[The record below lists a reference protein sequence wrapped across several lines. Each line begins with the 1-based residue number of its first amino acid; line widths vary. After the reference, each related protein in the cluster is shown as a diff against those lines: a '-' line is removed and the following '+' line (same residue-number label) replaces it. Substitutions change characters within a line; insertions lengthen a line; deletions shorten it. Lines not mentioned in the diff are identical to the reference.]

1 MGITMKYAIFILL
14 VIIVLIIFSRSE
26 EKRRTL
32 MWRERI
38 KKAFG
43 DVPDQEYTSEY
54 FEGLKGYY
62 NSKKVD
68 KGDIDDITFNDL
80 DLKNIYMLLNNTGS
94 SVGEEYLYYLLRQMV
109 FDENELKER
118 NRIMKYFTEHEEDR
132 IKFQLTMQ
140 RLGKLSNISVFEYMN
155 RMKKLEKYSV
165 GQHYF
170 CIASLILSFGIIA
183 LDPRIGV
190 LAVCVTV
197 CNNIY
202 QYYKRKAK
210 IENYIKTLAFIV
222 RILRC
227 VDELNKNKDSF
238 LQPYVD
244 KMVEASKS
252 FGYVKRNAKWISAG
266 NSMNGS
272 LLDSLLDYERM
283 LFHTDLIKFSKMI
296 DIVKQN
302 SQQLEIIYETIGY
315 LESMV
320 ASASFREL
328 LDYYSVPELVMSSNP
343 FVEAKDLYH
352 PLIDEPV
359 ANSISENQSVL
370 ITGSNAS
377 GKSTFIKTLAINAI
391 LAQTIYTSTSHSYRG
406 NYYRV
411 FTSMAL
417 RDDLFNNES
426 YYIVEIK
433 SLKRILDAV
442 NDDTPILCFVDEVLR
457 GTNTLERV
465 AASAQILK
473 SLSEGYVLC
482 FAATH
487 DIELTYILEKR
498 FSNYHF
504 QEEVVD
510 NDVLFDY
517 RLFTGRAQSRNA
529 IKLLGMIGYEKE
541 IIDEATNAAN
551 DFLKNGTWET
561 I

>member
-1 MGITMKYAIFILL
+1 MKFLIFILV
-14 VIIVLIIFSRSE
+14 VIIVLMIISYRE
-26 EKRRTL
+26 EKRRML

-38 KKAFG
+38 KNAFG

-68 KGDIDDITFNDL
+68 QGNVDDITFNDL

-94 SVGEEYLYYLLRQMV
+94 SVGEEYLYYLLRQMNL
-109 FDENELKER
+109 DADELKER
-118 NRIMKYFTEHEEDR
+118 DRIMKYFTEHEEER
-132 IKFQLTMQ
+132 IQFQLTMH
-140 RLGKLSNISVFEYMN
+140 RLGKLPNLSVFEYMN
-155 RMKKLEKYSV
+155 RMKRLEKYSL

-170 CIASLILSFGIIA
+170 CIGSLALAFGILA
-183 LDPRIGV
+183 VEPKIGI
-190 LAVCVTV
+190 LAVCVTISH
-197 CNNIY
+197 NIY
-202 QYYKRKAK
+202 QYYKRKGTV
-210 IENYIKTLAFIV
+210 ENYFKTLSFIV
-222 RILRC
+222 RILRS
-227 VDELNKNKDSF
+227 VEELDKNKDPF
-238 LQPYVD
+238 LQPYVN
-244 KMVEASKS
+244 KMKEAAKS
-252 FGYVKRNAKWISAG
+252 FGYVKRNAKWISCG
-266 NSMNGS
+266 KSMNGS
-272 LLDSLLDYERM
+272 LVDSLLDYERM
-283 LFHTDLIKFSKMI
+283 LLHTDLIKFSKMV
-296 DIVKQN
+296 DIINQN
-302 SQQLEIIYETIGY
+302 SEQLELIYETIGY

-320 ASASFREL
+320 AAASFRDL
-328 LDYYSVPELVMSSNP
+328 LEYYCVPELVKSSKP
-343 FVEAKDLYH
+343 FIDAKDLYH
-352 PLIDEPV
+352 PLIDDPV
-359 ANSISENQSVL
+359 ANTISEKQSVL

-391 LAQTIYTSTSHSYRG
+391 LSQTIYTSTSRAYRG

-442 NDDTPILCFVDEVLR
+442 NDDIPILCFVDEVLR

-473 SLSEGYVLC
+473 SLSKGYVLC

-487 DIELTYILEKR
+487 DIELTYILEKY

-517 RLFTGRAQSRNA
+517 NLCTGRAQSRNA
-529 IKLLGMIGYEKE
+529 IKLLGMIGYKKD
-541 IIDEATNAAN
+541 IIDQATNAAN
-551 DFLKNGTWET
+551 DFLKKGTWET

>member
-1 MGITMKYAIFILL
+1 MKFLIFVLL
-14 VIIVLIIFSRSE
+14 VIIVLMIISRKE
-26 EKRRTL
+26 EKRRML

-38 KKAFG
+38 KNAFG
-43 DVPDQEYTSEY
+43 EVPEQEYTSEY

-62 NSKKVD
+62 KSKKND
-68 KGDIDDITFNDL
+68 KGNIDDITYNDL

-94 SVGEEYLYYLLRQMV
+94 SVGEEYLYYLLRQMN
-109 FDENELKER
+109 FDADELQER
-118 NRIMKYFTEHEEDR
+118 DRIMKYFAEHEEER
-132 IKFQLTMQ
+132 IQFQLTMH
-140 RLGKLSNISVFEYMN
+140 RLGKLTNISVFEYMN
-155 RMKKLEKYSV
+155 RMKKLEKYSL

-170 CIASLILSFGIIA
+170 CIASLLLSFGIIA
-183 LDPRIGV
+183 LDPRIGI
-190 LAVCVTV
+190 LAVCVTIS
-197 CNNIY
+197 NNVY
-202 QYYKRKAK
+202 QYYKRKGA
-210 IENYIKTLAFIV
+210 IDDYIKTLSFIV
-222 RILRC
+222 RILRS
-227 VDELNKNKDSF
+227 VDELNNNKDPF

-244 KMVEASKS
+244 KMVEAAKS
-252 FGYVKRNAKWISAG
+252 FGYVKRNAKWISCG

-272 LLDSLLDYERM
+272 LVDSLMDYERM
-283 LFHTDLIKFSKMI
+283 LLHTDLIKFSKMI
-296 DIVKQN
+296 DIINQN
-302 SQQLEIIYETIGY
+302 SAQLEIIYETIGY

-320 ASASFREL
+320 AAASFREL
-328 LDYYSVPELVMSSNP
+328 LDYYCVPELVKASKP
-343 FVEAKDLYH
+343 FIDTKDIYH

-359 ANSISENQSVL
+359 ANSISEKQSVL

-391 LAQTIYTSTSHSYRG
+391 LSQTIYTSTSRSYRG

-433 SLKRILDAV
+433 SLKRIIDAM
-442 NDDTPILCFVDEVLR
+442 NDETPILCFVDEVLR

-473 SLSEGYVLC
+473 SLSKGYVLC

-487 DIELTYILEKR
+487 DIELTYILDKH

-504 QEEVVD
+504 QEEVID

-517 RLFTGRAQSRNA
+517 NLCTGRAQSRNA
-529 IKLLGMIGYEKE
+529 IKLLGMIGYKKD
-541 IIDEATNAAN
+541 IIDQATNAAN
-551 DFLKNGTWET
+551 DFLEKGTWDT

>member
-1 MGITMKYAIFILL
+1 MKFLIFVLL
-14 VIIVLIIFSRSE
+14 VIIVLMIISRKE
-26 EKRRTL
+26 EKRRML

-38 KKAFG
+38 KNAFG
-43 DVPDQEYTSEY
+43 EVPEQEYTSEY

-62 NSKKVD
+62 KSKKND
-68 KGDIDDITFNDL
+68 KGNIDDITFNDL

-94 SVGEEYLYYLLRQMV
+94 SVGEEYLYYLLRQMN
-109 FDENELKER
+109 FDADELEER
-118 NRIMKYFTEHEEDR
+118 DRIMKYFAEHEEER
-132 IKFQLTMQ
+132 IQFQLTMH
-140 RLGKLSNISVFEYMN
+140 RLGKLTNISVFEYMN
-155 RMKKLEKYSV
+155 RMKKLEKYSL

-170 CIASLILSFGIIA
+170 CIASLLLSFGIIA
-183 LDPRIGV
+183 LDPRIGI
-190 LAVCVTV
+190 LAVCVTIS
-197 CNNIY
+197 NNVY
-202 QYYKRKAK
+202 QYYKRKGA
-210 IENYIKTLAFIV
+210 IDDYIKTLSFIV
-222 RILRC
+222 RILRS
-227 VDELNKNKDSF
+227 VDELNNNKDPF

-244 KMVEASKS
+244 KMVEAAKS
-252 FGYVKRNAKWISAG
+252 FGYVKRNAKWISCG

-272 LLDSLLDYERM
+272 LVDSLMDYERM
-283 LFHTDLIKFSKMI
+283 LLHTDLIKFSKMI
-296 DIVKQN
+296 DIINQN
-302 SQQLEIIYETIGY
+302 SAQLEIIYETIGY

-320 ASASFREL
+320 AAASFREL
-328 LDYYSVPELVMSSNP
+328 LDYYCVPELVKTSKP
-343 FVEAKDLYH
+343 FMEAKDIYH

-359 ANSISENQSVL
+359 ANTISEKQSVL

-391 LAQTIYTSTSHSYRG
+391 LSQTIYTSTSRSYRG

-433 SLKRILDAV
+433 SLKRIIDAM
-442 NDDTPILCFVDEVLR
+442 NDETPILCFVDEVLR
-457 GTNTLERV
+457 GTNTLERI

-473 SLSEGYVLC
+473 SLSKGYVLC

-487 DIELTYILEKR
+487 DIELTYILDKH

-504 QEEVVD
+504 QEEVID

-517 RLFTGRAQSRNA
+517 NLCTGRAQSRNA
-529 IKLLGMIGYEKE
+529 IKLLGMIGYKKD
-541 IIDEATNAAN
+541 IIDQATNAAN
-551 DFLKNGTWET
+551 DFLEKGTWDT

>member
-1 MGITMKYAIFILL
+1 MKYVIFILL
-14 VIIVLIIFSRSE
+14 VIIVLMLYSRSE

-109 FDENELKER
+109 FDESELKER
-118 NRIMKYFTEHEEDR
+118 DRIMNYFKEHEEER
-132 IKFQLTMQ
+132 IQFQLTMQ

-155 RMKKLEKYSV
+155 RMKNLEKYSV

-170 CIASLILSFGIIA
+170 CVASLILSFGIIP

-190 LAVCVTV
+190 LAVCVTIS
-197 CNNIY
+197 NNIY
-202 QYYKRKAK
+202 QYYKRKAA
-210 IENYIKTLAFIV
+210 IDNYIKTLAFIV
-222 RILRC
+222 RLLRC
-227 VDELNKNKDSF
+227 VNELNKNKDPF

-244 KMVEASKS
+244 KMVEAAKS
-252 FGYVKRNAKWISAG
+252 FGYVKRNAKWISSG
-266 NSMNGS
+266 SSMNGS
-272 LLDSLLDYERM
+272 LVDSLLDYERM

-302 SQQLEIIYETIGY
+302 SDQLEYIYETLGY

-320 ASASFREL
+320 SAASFREL
-328 LDYYSVPELVMSSNP
+328 LDYYSVPELVNSSKP
-343 FVEAKDLYH
+343 FVDAKDLYH

-359 ANSISENQSVL
+359 ANTISEKQSVL

-529 IKLLGMIGYEKE
+529 IKLLGMIGYKKE

>member
-1 MGITMKYAIFILL
+1 M
-14 VIIVLIIFSRSE
+14 IISRRE
-26 EKRRTL
+26 EKRRML

-38 KKAFG
+38 KEAFG
-43 DVPDQEYTSEY
+43 DVPDQEYTFEY

-62 NSKKVD
+62 NRKKVD

-94 SVGEEYLYYLLRQMV
+94 SVGEEYLYYLLRQMN

-118 NRIMKYFTEHEEDR
+118 DRIMNYFTEHEEER
-132 IKFQLTMQ
+132 IRFQLIMN
-140 RLGKLSNISVFEYMN
+140 RLGKLPNISVFEYMN
-155 RMKKLEKYSV
+155 RMKKLEKYSL

-170 CIASLILSFGIIA
+170 CIVSLILSFGIIA
-183 LDPRIGV
+183 LEPKIGII
-190 LAVCVTV
+190 AVIATIS
-197 CNNIY
+197 NNIY
-202 QYYKRKAK
+202 QYYKRKGAV
-210 IENYIKTLAFIV
+210 ENYFKTLSFIV
-222 RILRC
+222 RILRS
-227 VDELNKNKDSF
+227 VDELNKNKDPF

-244 KMVEASKS
+244 KMAEAAKN
-252 FGYVKRNAKWISAG
+252 FGYIKHNAKWISCG

-296 DIVKQN
+296 EIINQN
-302 SQQLEIIYETIGY
+302 SEQLVLIYETIGY
-315 LESMV
+315 LDSMV
-320 ASASFREL
+320 AAASFREL
-328 LDYYSVPELVMSSNP
+328 LDYYCVPELVKSNKT

-359 ANSISENQSVL
+359 ANSISENHSVL

-391 LAQTIYTSTSHSYRG
+391 LSQTIYTSTSHSYRG

-473 SLSEGYVLC
+473 SLSKGNVLC

-487 DIELTYILEKR
+487 DIELTYILEKY

-517 RLFTGRAQSRNA
+517 RLCSGRAQSRNA
-529 IKLLGMIGYEKE
+529 IKLLGMIGYKKE
-541 IIDEATNAAN
+541 IIEEATNAAN

>member
-1 MGITMKYAIFILL
+1 MKFLIFILV
-14 VIIVLIIFSRSE
+14 VIIVLMIISYRE
-26 EKRRTL
+26 EKRRML

-38 KKAFG
+38 KNAFG

-62 NSKKVD
+62 NSKKVEQ
-68 KGDIDDITFNDL
+68 GNVDDITFNDL

-94 SVGEEYLYYLLRQMV
+94 SVGEEYLYYLLRQMN
-109 FDENELKER
+109 FDADELKER
-118 NRIMKYFTEHEEDR
+118 DRIMRYFTEHEEER
-132 IKFQLTMQ
+132 IQFQLTMQ
-140 RLGKLSNISVFEYMN
+140 RLGKLPNLSVFEYMN
-155 RMKKLEKYSV
+155 RMKRLEKYSL

-170 CIASLILSFGIIA
+170 CIGSLALAFGILA
-183 LDPRIGV
+183 VEPKIGI
-190 LAVCVTV
+190 LAVCVTISH
-197 CNNIY
+197 NIY
-202 QYYKRKAK
+202 QYYKRKGTV
-210 IENYIKTLAFIV
+210 ENYFKTLSFIV
-222 RILRC
+222 RILRS
-227 VDELNKNKDSF
+227 VEELDKNKDPF
-238 LQPYVD
+238 LQPYVN
-244 KMVEASKS
+244 KMKEAAKN
-252 FGYVKRNAKWISAG
+252 FGYVKRNAKWISCG
-266 NSMNGS
+266 KSMNGS
-272 LLDSLLDYERM
+272 LVDSLLDYERM
-283 LFHTDLIKFSKMI
+283 LLHTDLIKFSKMV
-296 DIVKQN
+296 DIINQN
-302 SQQLEIIYETIGY
+302 SEQLELIYETIGY

-320 ASASFREL
+320 AAASFRDL
-328 LDYYSVPELVMSSNP
+328 LDYYCVPELVKSSKP
-343 FVEAKDLYH
+343 FIDAKDLYH
-352 PLIDEPV
+352 PLIDDPV
-359 ANSISENQSVL
+359 ANTISEKQSVL

-391 LAQTIYTSTSHSYRG
+391 LSQTIYTSTSRAYRG

-442 NDDTPILCFVDEVLR
+442 NDEIPILCFVDEVLR

-473 SLSEGYVLC
+473 SLSKGYVLC

-487 DIELTYILEKR
+487 DIELTYILEKH

-517 RLFTGRAQSRNA
+517 NLCTGRAQSRNA
-529 IKLLGMIGYEKE
+529 IKLLGMIGYKKD
-541 IIDEATNAAN
+541 IIDQATNAAN
-551 DFLKNGTWET
+551 DFLKKGTWDT

>member
-1 MGITMKYAIFILL
+1 MKFLIFVLL
-14 VIIVLIIFSRSE
+14 VIIVLMIISRKE
-26 EKRRTL
+26 EKRRML

-38 KKAFG
+38 KNAFG
-43 DVPDQEYTSEY
+43 DVPEQEYTSEY

-62 NSKKVD
+62 KSKKVD
-68 KGDIDDITFNDL
+68 KGNIDDITFNDL

-94 SVGEEYLYYLLRQMV
+94 SVGEEYLYYLLRQMN
-109 FDENELKER
+109 FDADELEER
-118 NRIMKYFTEHEEDR
+118 DRIMRYFVEHEDER
-132 IKFQLTMQ
+132 IQFQLTMQ
-140 RLGKLSNISVFEYMN
+140 RLGKLTNISVFEYMN
-155 RMKKLEKYSV
+155 RMKKLEKYSL

-170 CIASLILSFGIIA
+170 CIGSLLLSFGIIA
-183 LDPRIGV
+183 LDPKIGI
-190 LAVCVTV
+190 LAVCATIS
-197 CNNIY
+197 NNVY
-202 QYYKRKAK
+202 QYYKRKGA
-210 IENYIKTLAFIV
+210 IDDYIKTLSFIV
-222 RILRC
+222 RILRS
-227 VDELNKNKDSF
+227 VDELNNNKDSF
-238 LQPYVD
+238 LQPYVN
-244 KMVEASKS
+244 KMVEAAKS
-252 FGYVKRNAKWISAG
+252 FGYVKRNAKWISCG

-272 LLDSLLDYERM
+272 LVDSLMDYERM
-283 LFHTDLIKFSKMI
+283 LLHTDLIKFSKMI
-296 DIVKQN
+296 DIVNQN
-302 SQQLEIIYETIGY
+302 SAQLELIYETIGY

-320 ASASFREL
+320 AAASFREL
-328 LDYYSVPELVMSSNP
+328 LDYYCVPELVKTSKP
-343 FVEAKDLYH
+343 FMEAKDIYH

-359 ANSISENQSVL
+359 ANTISEKQSVL

-391 LAQTIYTSTSHSYRG
+391 LSQTIYTSTSRSYRG

-433 SLKRILDAV
+433 SLKRIIDAM
-442 NDDTPILCFVDEVLR
+442 NDETPILCFVDEVLR

-473 SLSEGYVLC
+473 SLSKGYVLC

-487 DIELTYILEKR
+487 DIELTYILEKH

-504 QEEVVD
+504 QEEVID

-517 RLFTGRAQSRNA
+517 NLCTGRAQSRNA
-529 IKLLGMIGYEKE
+529 IKLLGMIGYNEE
-541 IIDEATNAAN
+541 IIDQATNAAN
-551 DFLKNGTWET
+551 DFLKKGTWDT